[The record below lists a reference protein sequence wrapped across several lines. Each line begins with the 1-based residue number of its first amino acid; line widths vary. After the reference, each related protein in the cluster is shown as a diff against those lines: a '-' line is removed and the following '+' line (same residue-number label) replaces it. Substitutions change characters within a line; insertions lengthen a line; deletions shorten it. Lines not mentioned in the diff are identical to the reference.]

1 MKKYVSSMCMIGLL
15 TAFVTGCGGEDP
27 AKKPGFNEAAL
38 KDPTSVKMGS
48 GGPTTSANP
57 APNP

>member
-1 MKKYVSSMCMIGLL
+1 MCMIGLL

-27 AKKPGFNEAAL
+27 AKKPGFDEKAL
-38 KDPTSVKMGS
+38 KDPGMVKMGS
-48 GGPTTSANP
+48 GAPTTSANP